1 MEQHKKSL
9 ENLDISGVQNI
20 SKDISGA
27 ALGELSLKNLDKN
40 LQILKE
46 VGVAEICKATKI
58 ASKNIHSIL
67 EKRYESLSRVHA
79 RGFIQILEREY
90 KIDLSAW
97 MKEFDKVC
105 VFKEGVSEEKNQ
117 ETDPEETAKKPL
129 KVELDYSINQANTS
143 LSKKSSKW
151 KPFVLV
157 IGVIVIVLA
166 VVIIQNSSSLKEE
179 KERESAIKSGTKKSS
194 FDDANL
200 AEENKPEPTP
210 KLEEKPKEQDKQEK
224 PKEQDKQ
231 EKPKEQ
237 DKQEKEA
244 IKEYPNTIYII
255 PKRDIWVEVIDL
267 NEKKNSFQKVF
278 KKSYSLETKNHRL
291 LLRFGHGHL
300 SLKNN
305 HQEQNYNDSKTRRFL
320 YEPAKGLT
328 LINEAQ
334 YKELQQ

>member
-27 ALGELSLKNLDKN
+27 ALEELSLKNLDKN

-46 VGVAEICKATKI
+46 VGVTEICKATKI

-117 ETDPEETAKKPL
+117 ETDPEETVKKPL

-210 KLEEKPKEQDKQEK
+210 KLEEKPKEQDKQK
-224 PKEQDKQ
+224 
-231 EKPKEQ
+231 
-237 DKQEKEA
+237 KEA

-267 NEKKNSFQKVF
+267 DEKKNSFQKVF

-320 YEPAKGLT
+320 YEPNKGLT

>member
-9 ENLDISGVQNI
+9 ENLDLSGVQNI

-27 ALGELSLKNLDKN
+27 ALEELSLKNLDKN

-46 VGVAEICKATKI
+46 VGVTEICKATKI

-97 MKEFDKVC
+97 MKEFNKAC
-105 VFKEGVSEEKNQ
+105 AFKEGVSEEKNQ

-157 IGVIVIVLA
+157 VGVIVIVLA
-166 VVIIQNSSSLKEE
+166 IVIIQNSSSLKEE
-179 KERESAIKSGTKKSS
+179 KERESAIKSGIKKSS

-224 PKEQDKQ
+224 
-231 EKPKEQ
+231 
-237 DKQEKEA
+237 EA
-244 IKEYPNTIYII
+244 IKEDPNTIYII

-267 NEKKNSFQKVF
+267 DEKKNSFQKVF

>member
-1 MEQHKKSL
+1 MEQNKKSL
-9 ENLDISGVQNI
+9 ENLDLSDVQNI

-27 ALGELSLKNLDKN
+27 ALEELSLKNLDKN

-97 MKEFDKVC
+97 MKEFDKAC
-105 VFKEGVSEEKNQ
+105 AFKEGVSEEQNQ
-117 ETDPEETAKKPL
+117 ETDPEEKTKNPL
-129 KVELDYSINQANTS
+129 KVEIDYSINQANTS

-151 KPFVLV
+151 KPFVVVLGVVV
-157 IGVIVIVLA
+157 IILA

-179 KERESAIKSGTKKSS
+179 RGQESAIKSGTKKN
-194 FDDANL
+194 FFNEANPT
-200 AEENKPEPTP
+200 EENKPEPTP
-210 KLEEKPKEQDKQEK
+210 KLEEKPKEHDKQG
-224 PKEQDKQ
+224 
-231 EKPKEQ
+231 
-237 DKQEKEA
+237 KEA
-244 IKEYPNTIYII
+244 IKENPNTIYII
-255 PKRDIWVEVIDL
+255 PKKDIWVEVIDL
-267 NEKKNSFQKVF
+267 DEKKNSFQKVF
-278 KKSYSLETKNHRL
+278 KKNYSLETKNHRL

-300 SLKNN
+300 SLKSN
-305 HQEQNYNDSKTRRFL
+305 HQEQEYNDGKTKRFL
-320 YEPAKGLT
+320 YEPNKGLT

>member
-1 MEQHKKSL
+1 MEQNKKSL
-9 ENLDISGVQNI
+9 ENLDLSDVQNI

-27 ALGELSLKNLDKN
+27 ALEELSLKNLDKN

-97 MKEFDKVC
+97 MKEFDKAC
-105 VFKEGVSEEKNQ
+105 TLKEGVGEEQNQ

-151 KPFVLV
+151 KPFVIVL
-157 IGVIVIVLA
+157 GVIVIILV

-179 KERESAIKSGTKKSS
+179 REQESAIKSGTKKNS
-194 FDDANL
+194 FNKANPT
-200 AEENKPEPTP
+200 EENNPEPTP
-210 KLEEKPKEQDKQEK
+210 KLEEKHKEQEQKQ
-224 PKEQDKQ
+224 
-231 EKPKEQ
+231 
-237 DKQEKEA
+237 EA
-244 IKEYPNTIYII
+244 IKEDPNTIYII
-255 PKRDIWVEVIDL
+255 PKKDVWVEVIDL
-267 NEKKNSFQKVF
+267 DEKKNSFQKVF
-278 KKSYSLETKNHRL
+278 KKKYPLETKNHRL

-305 HQEQNYNDSKTRRFL
+305 HQEQDYNDSKTRRFL
-320 YEPAKGLT
+320 YEPNKGLT

>member
-1 MEQHKKSL
+1 MEQNKKSL
-9 ENLDISGVQNI
+9 ENLDLSDVQNV

-27 ALGELSLKNLDKN
+27 ALEELSLKNLDKN

-46 VGVAEICKATKI
+46 VGAAEICKATKI

-90 KIDLSAW
+90 KIDLSTW
-97 MKEFDKVC
+97 VKEFDKVC
-105 VFKEGVSEEKNQ
+105 VFKEGVGEEQKQ
-117 ETDPEETAKKPL
+117 ETSPEETAKKPL

-151 KPFVLV
+151 KPFILVLGAVV
-157 IGVIVIVLA
+157 IILA

-179 KERESAIKSGTKKSS
+179 REQESAIKPGTKNSS
-194 FDDANL
+194 FNEVNP
-200 AEENKPEPTP
+200 AEENKLEPTP
-210 KLEEKPKEQDKQEK
+210 KLEEKPKEQDKQG
-224 PKEQDKQ
+224 
-231 EKPKEQ
+231 
-237 DKQEKEA
+237 KEA
-244 IKEYPNTIYII
+244 IKENPNTIYII

-267 NEKKNSFQKVF
+267 DEKKNSFQKVF
-278 KKSYSLETKNHRL
+278 KKSYPLEAKNHRL

-300 SLKNN
+300 ILKNN
-305 HQEQNYNDSKTRRFL
+305 HQEQDYNDSKTRRFL
-320 YEPAKGLT
+320 YEPNKGLT

-334 YKELQQ
+334 YKAFQQ

>member
-27 ALGELSLKNLDKN
+27 ALEELSLKNLDKN

-179 KERESAIKSGTKKSS
+179 KEQESAIKSGTKKNS
-194 FDDANL
+194 FNKANL

-224 PKEQDKQ
+224 
-231 EKPKEQ
+231 
-237 DKQEKEA
+237 EA
-244 IKEYPNTIYII
+244 IKEDPNTIYII

-267 NEKKNSFQKVF
+267 DEKKNSFQKVF

>member
-1 MEQHKKSL
+1 MEQNKKSL
-9 ENLDISGVQNI
+9 ENLDLSDVQNI

-27 ALGELSLKNLDKN
+27 ALEELSLKNLDKN
-40 LQILKE
+40 LQILR
-46 VGVAEICKATKI
+46 EIGIQEIYKATKI
-58 ASKNIHSIL
+58 ASKNINYIL

-105 VFKEGVSEEKNQ
+105 VFKEGVGEEKNQ
-117 ETDPEETAKKPL
+117 ETSPEETAKKPL

-151 KPFVLV
+151 KPFILVLGVVV
-157 IGVIVIVLA
+157 IILA

-179 KERESAIKSGTKKSS
+179 RGQESAIKSGTKKNS
-194 FDDANL
+194 FNKVNPT
-200 AEENKPEPTP
+200 EENKPEPTP

-224 PKEQDKQ
+224 
-231 EKPKEQ
+231 
-237 DKQEKEA
+237 EA
-244 IKEYPNTIYII
+244 IKEDPNTIYII

-267 NEKKNSFQKVF
+267 DEKKNSFQKVF
-278 KKSYSLETKNHRL
+278 KKNYSLETKNHRL

-305 HQEQNYNDSKTRRFL
+305 HQEQDYNDGKTRRFL
-320 YEPAKGLT
+320 YEPNKGLT

>member
-1 MEQHKKSL
+1 MEQNKKSL
-9 ENLDISGVQNI
+9 ENLDLSDVQNI

-27 ALGELSLKNLDKN
+27 ALEELSLKNLDKN

-58 ASKNIHSIL
+58 ASKNIRSIL

-97 MKEFDKVC
+97 MKEFDKAC
-105 VFKEGVSEEKNQ
+105 TFKEGVSEEQNQ
-117 ETDPEETAKKPL
+117 ETDPEEKTKNPL
-129 KVELDYSINQANTS
+129 KVEIDYSINQANTS

-157 IGVIVIVLA
+157 LGVVVIVLV

-179 KERESAIKSGTKKSS
+179 RGQESTIKSGTKKNS
-194 FDDANL
+194 FNKANPT
-200 AEENKPEPTP
+200 EENKPELTP

-224 PKEQDKQ
+224 
-231 EKPKEQ
+231 
-237 DKQEKEA
+237 EA
-244 IKEYPNTIYII
+244 IKEDPNTIYII
-255 PKRDIWVEVIDL
+255 PKKDIWVEVVDL
-267 NEKKNSFQKVF
+267 DEKKNSFQKVF
-278 KKSYSLETKNHRL
+278 KKNYSLETKNHRL

-305 HQEQNYNDSKTRRFL
+305 HQEQEYNDGKTKRFL
-320 YEPAKGLT
+320 YEPNKGLT

>member
-1 MEQHKKSL
+1 MEQNKKSL
-9 ENLDISGVQNI
+9 ENLDISDVQNI
-20 SKDISGA
+20 SKDISGV
-27 ALGELSLKNLDKN
+27 ALEELSLKNLDKN

-105 VFKEGVSEEKNQ
+105 VFKEGVGEEQNQ

-157 IGVIVIVLA
+157 LGVVVIILT

-179 KERESAIKSGTKKSS
+179 REQESAIKSGTKKNS
-194 FDDANL
+194 FNEANPT
-200 AEENKPEPTP
+200 EENKPEPTP
-210 KLEEKPKEQDKQEK
+210 KLEEKPKEH
-224 PKEQDKQ
+224 
-231 EKPKEQ
+231 

-244 IKEYPNTIYII
+244 IKENPSTIYII
-255 PKRDIWVEVIDL
+255 PKKDIWVEVIDL
-267 NEKKNSFQKVF
+267 DEKKNSFQKVF
-278 KKSYSLETKNHRL
+278 KKKYSLETKNHRL

-305 HQEQNYNDSKTRRFL
+305 HQEQDYNDSKTRRFL
-320 YEPAKGLT
+320 YEPNKGLT

>member
-9 ENLDISGVQNI
+9 ENLDLSGVQNI

-27 ALGELSLKNLDKN
+27 ALEELSLKNLDKN

-46 VGVAEICKATKI
+46 VGVVEICKATKI

-90 KIDLSAW
+90 KMDLSAW

-157 IGVIVIVLA
+157 LGVIVIVLA

-179 KERESAIKSGTKKSS
+179 KEQENAIKSSSKKSS
-194 FDDANL
+194 SNVVNL
-200 AEENKPEPTP
+200 AEENKPKTTP
-210 KLEEKPKEQDKQEK
+210 KPEEKQEK
-224 PKEQDKQ
+224 QT
-231 EKPKEQ
+231 EQ

-267 NEKKNSFQKVF
+267 DEKKNSFQKVF

>member
-9 ENLDISGVQNI
+9 ENLDLSGVQNI

-27 ALGELSLKNLDKN
+27 ALEELSLKNLDKN

-46 VGVAEICKATKI
+46 VGVTEICKATKI

-105 VFKEGVSEEKNQ
+105 VFKEGVGEEKNQ

-224 PKEQDKQ
+224 
-231 EKPKEQ
+231 
-237 DKQEKEA
+237 EA
-244 IKEYPNTIYII
+244 IKEDPNTIYII

-267 NEKKNSFQKVF
+267 DEKKNSFQKVF

-305 HQEQNYNDSKTRRFL
+305 HQEQNYNDNKTRRFL

>member
-20 SKDISGA
+20 SKNISGV
-27 ALGELSLKNLDKN
+27 ALEELSLKNLDKN

-46 VGVAEICKATKI
+46 VGVTEICKATKI

-157 IGVIVIVLA
+157 VGVIVIVLA

-224 PKEQDKQ
+224 
-231 EKPKEQ
+231 
-237 DKQEKEA
+237 EA
-244 IKEYPNTIYII
+244 NKEYPNTIYII

-267 NEKKNSFQKVF
+267 DEKKNSFQKVF

>member
-27 ALGELSLKNLDKN
+27 SLEELSLKNLDKN

-46 VGVAEICKATKI
+46 VGVGEICKATKI

-157 IGVIVIVLA
+157 IGVVVIVLA

-200 AEENKPEPTP
+200 AEENKPEPMP
-210 KLEEKPKEQDKQEK
+210 KLE
-224 PKEQDKQ
+224 

-244 IKEYPNTIYII
+244 IKEDPNTIYII
-255 PKRDIWVEVIDL
+255 PKKDIWVEVVDL
-267 NEKKNSFQKVF
+267 DEKKNSFQKVF
-278 KKSYSLETKNHRL
+278 KKNYSLETKNHRL

-300 SLKNN
+300 SLKSN
-305 HQEQNYNDSKTRRFL
+305 HQEQNYNDNKTRRFL
-320 YEPAKGLT
+320 YEPVKGLT

>member
-9 ENLDISGVQNI
+9 ENLDLSDVQNI

-27 ALGELSLKNLDKN
+27 TLEELSLKNLDKN

-67 EKRYESLSRVHA
+67 EKRYESLSKVHA

-97 MKEFDKVC
+97 MKEFDKAC
-105 VFKEGVSEEKNQ
+105 AFKEGVSEEQNQ
-117 ETDPEETAKKPL
+117 ETSPEETAKKPL

-143 LSKKSSKW
+143 LSKKTSKW

-157 IGVIVIVLA
+157 LGVIVIILA

-179 KERESAIKSGTKKSS
+179 REQESAIKSGTKKSS
-194 FDDANL
+194 SNKANPT
-200 AEENKPEPTP
+200 EENKLEPTP
-210 KLEEKPKEQDKQEK
+210 KLEEKPT
-224 PKEQDKQ
+224 
-231 EKPKEQ
+231 EQ

-244 IKEYPNTIYII
+244 IKENPNTIYII

-267 NEKKNSFQKVF
+267 DEKKNSFQKVF
-278 KKSYSLETKNHRL
+278 KKNYPLETKNHRL

-300 SLKNN
+300 SLKSN
-305 HQEQNYNDSKTRRFL
+305 HQKQDYNDSKTRRFL
-320 YEPAKGLT
+320 YEPNKGLT

>member
-1 MEQHKKSL
+1 MEQNKKSL
-9 ENLDISGVQNI
+9 ENLDLSDVQNI

-27 ALGELSLKNLDKN
+27 ALEELSLKNLDKN

-97 MKEFDKVC
+97 MKEFDKAC
-105 VFKEGVSEEKNQ
+105 AFKEGVSEEQNQ
-117 ETDPEETAKKPL
+117 ETDPEETTKNPL
-129 KVELDYSINQANTS
+129 KVEIDYSINQANTS

-157 IGVIVIVLA
+157 LGVVVIILA

-179 KERESAIKSGTKKSS
+179 RGQESAIKSGTKKSS
-194 FDDANL
+194 FNEANPT
-200 AEENKPEPTP
+200 EENKPELTP

-224 PKEQDKQ
+224 
-231 EKPKEQ
+231 
-237 DKQEKEA
+237 EA
-244 IKEYPNTIYII
+244 IKEDPNTIYII
-255 PKRDIWVEVIDL
+255 PKKDIWVEVIDL
-267 NEKKNSFQKVF
+267 DEKKNSFQKVF
-278 KKSYSLETKNHRL
+278 KKNYSLETKNHRL

-305 HQEQNYNDSKTRRFL
+305 HQEQEYNDGKTKRFL
-320 YEPAKGLT
+320 YEPNKGLT

>member
-9 ENLDISGVQNI
+9 ENLDLSDVQNI
-20 SKDISGA
+20 SKNISGA
-27 ALGELSLKNLDKN
+27 ALEELSLKNLDKN

-97 MKEFDKVC
+97 MKEFDKAC
-105 VFKEGVSEEKNQ
+105 AFKEGVGEEQNQ
-117 ETDPEETAKKPL
+117 ETDPEEKTKNPL
-129 KVELDYSINQANTS
+129 KVEIDYSINQANIK
-143 LSKKSSKW
+143 LSKGLSKW

-157 IGVIVIVLA
+157 LGVIVIVLA

-179 KERESAIKSGTKKSS
+179 RGQESAIKSGTKKNS
-194 FDDANL
+194 FNKANL
-200 AEENKPEPTP
+200 TEENKPEPTP
-210 KLEEKPKEQDKQEK
+210 KLEEKL
-224 PKEQDKQ
+224 
-231 EKPKEQ
+231 KEQ

-244 IKEYPNTIYII
+244 IKEDPNTIYII
-255 PKRDIWVEVIDL
+255 PKKDIWVEVIDL
-267 NEKKNSFQKVF
+267 DEKKNSFQKVF
-278 KKSYSLETKNHRL
+278 KKNYSLETKNHRL

-305 HQEQNYNDSKTRRFL
+305 HQEQEYNDGKTKRFL
-320 YEPAKGLT
+320 YEPNKGLT

-334 YKELQQ
+334 YKELQR

>member
-1 MEQHKKSL
+1 MEQNKKSL
-9 ENLDISGVQNI
+9 ENLDLSDVQNI

-27 ALGELSLKNLDKN
+27 ALEELSLKNLDKN

-97 MKEFDKVC
+97 MKEFDKAC
-105 VFKEGVSEEKNQ
+105 AFKEGVSEEQNQ
-117 ETDPEETAKKPL
+117 ETDPEEKTKNPL
-129 KVELDYSINQANTS
+129 KVEIDYSINQANTS

-151 KPFVLV
+151 KPFVVVL
-157 IGVIVIVLA
+157 GVVVIVLA

-179 KERESAIKSGTKKSS
+179 RGQESAIKSGTKKNS
-194 FDDANL
+194 FNKVNPT
-200 AEENKPEPTP
+200 EENKPEPTP
-210 KLEEKPKEQDKQEK
+210 KLEEKPT
-224 PKEQDKQ
+224 
-231 EKPKEQ
+231 EQ

-244 IKEYPNTIYII
+244 IKEDPNTIYII
-255 PKRDIWVEVIDL
+255 PKKDIWVEVIDL
-267 NEKKNSFQKVF
+267 DEKKNSFQKVF
-278 KKSYSLETKNHRL
+278 KKNYSLETKNHRL

-305 HQEQNYNDSKTRRFL
+305 HQEQEYNDGKTKRFL
-320 YEPAKGLT
+320 YEPNKGLT
-328 LINEAQ
+328 LINEVQ

>member
-1 MEQHKKSL
+1 MEQNKKSL
-9 ENLDISGVQNI
+9 ENLDLSDVQNI

-27 ALGELSLKNLDKN
+27 ALEELSLKNLDKN

-58 ASKNIHSIL
+58 ASKNIRSIL

-105 VFKEGVSEEKNQ
+105 VFKEGVGEEQNQ
-117 ETDPEETAKKPL
+117 ETDPEEKTKNPL
-129 KVELDYSINQANTS
+129 KVEIDYSINQANTS
-143 LSKKSSKW
+143 LSKKTSKW

-157 IGVIVIVLA
+157 LGAVVIVLA
-166 VVIIQNSSSLKEE
+166 VVIIQNSSYLKEE
-179 KERESAIKSGTKKSS
+179 RGQESAIKSGTKKNS
-194 FDDANL
+194 FNKVNPT
-200 AEENKPEPTP
+200 EENKPEPTP
-210 KLEEKPKEQDKQEK
+210 KPE
-224 PKEQDKQ
+224 

-244 IKEYPNTIYII
+244 IKEDPNTIYII
-255 PKRDIWVEVIDL
+255 PKKDIWVEVVDL
-267 NEKKNSFQKVF
+267 DEKKNSFQKVF
-278 KKSYSLETKNHRL
+278 KKNYSLETKNHRL
-291 LLRFGHGHL
+291 LLHFGHGHL

-305 HQEQNYNDSKTRRFL
+305 HQEQEYNDGKTKRFL

>member
-9 ENLDISGVQNI
+9 ENLDLSDVQNI

-27 ALGELSLKNLDKN
+27 ALEELSLKNLDKN

-46 VGVAEICKATKI
+46 VGAAEICKATKI
-58 ASKNIHSIL
+58 ASKNIRSIL
-67 EKRYESLSRVHA
+67 EKRYESLSKVHA

-105 VFKEGVSEEKNQ
+105 VFKEGVGEEKNQ

-157 IGVIVIVLA
+157 LGVIVIVLA

-179 KERESAIKSGTKKSS
+179 RERESAIKSGTKKSS
-194 FDDANL
+194 FNDANL
-200 AEENKPEPTP
+200 AEENKLEPTP
-210 KLEEKPKEQDKQEK
+210 KLE
-224 PKEQDKQ
+224 

-267 NEKKNSFQKVF
+267 DEKKNSFQKVF
-278 KKSYSLETKNHRL
+278 KKNYSLETKNHRL

-305 HQEQNYNDSKTRRFL
+305 HQEQDYNDSKTRRFL
-320 YEPAKGLT
+320 YEPNKGLT

>member
-1 MEQHKKSL
+1 MEQNKKSL
-9 ENLDISGVQNI
+9 ENLDLSDVQHV

-27 ALGELSLKNLDKN
+27 ALEELSLKNLDKN

-97 MKEFDKVC
+97 MKEFDKAC
-105 VFKEGVSEEKNQ
+105 TFKEGVSEEQNQ
-117 ETDPEETAKKPL
+117 ETDHEETTKNPL
-129 KVELDYSINQANTS
+129 KVEIDYSINQANTS
-143 LSKKSSKW
+143 LSKKTSKW
-151 KPFVLV
+151 KPFVVVL
-157 IGVIVIVLA
+157 GVIVIILV

-179 KERESAIKSGTKKSS
+179 RGQESAIKSGTKKSS
-194 FDDANL
+194 FNKANPT
-200 AEENKPEPTP
+200 EENKPEPTP

-224 PKEQDKQ
+224 
-231 EKPKEQ
+231 
-237 DKQEKEA
+237 EA
-244 IKEYPNTIYII
+244 IKEDPNTIYII
-255 PKRDIWVEVIDL
+255 PKKDIWVEVIDL
-267 NEKKNSFQKVF
+267 DEKKNSFQKVF
-278 KKSYSLETKNHRL
+278 KKNYSLETKNHRL

-305 HQEQNYNDSKTRRFL
+305 HQEQEYNDGKTRRFL
-320 YEPAKGLT
+320 YEPNKGLT

>member
-9 ENLDISGVQNI
+9 ENLDLSGVQNI

-27 ALGELSLKNLDKN
+27 ALEELSLKNLDKN

-46 VGVAEICKATKI
+46 VGVTEICRATKI

-90 KIDLSAW
+90 KMDLSAW

-105 VFKEGVSEEKNQ
+105 VFKEGVSKEKNQ

-157 IGVIVIVLA
+157 LGVVVIILV

-179 KERESAIKSGTKKSS
+179 REQESAIKPDTKNSS
-194 FDDANL
+194 FNEVSPT
-200 AEENKPEPTP
+200 EEKKLEPTP
-210 KLEEKPKEQDKQEK
+210 KLEEKHKEQDKQG
-224 PKEQDKQ
+224 KEV
-231 EKPKEQ
+231 
-237 DKQEKEA
+237 
-244 IKEYPNTIYII
+244 IKENPNTIYII

-267 NEKKNSFQKVF
+267 DEKKNSFQKVF
-278 KKSYSLETKNHRL
+278 KKSYPLEAKNHRL

-300 SLKNN
+300 ILKNN
-305 HQEQNYNDSKTRRFL
+305 HQEQDYNDSKTRRFL
-320 YEPAKGLT
+320 YEPNKGLM

>member
-27 ALGELSLKNLDKN
+27 ALEELSLKNLDKN

-46 VGVAEICKATKI
+46 VGVTEICKATKI

-97 MKEFDKVC
+97 MKEFDKVY

-117 ETDPEETAKKPL
+117 ETDSEEIAKKPL

-210 KLEEKPKEQDKQEK
+210 KLEEKQ
-224 PKEQDKQ
+224 
-231 EKPKEQ
+231 KEQ

-267 NEKKNSFQKVF
+267 DEKKNSFQKVF

>member
-9 ENLDISGVQNI
+9 ENLDLSGVQNV

-27 ALGELSLKNLDKN
+27 ALEELSLKNLDKN

-210 KLEEKPKEQDKQEK
+210 KLEEKQEK
-224 PKEQDKQ
+224 QT
-231 EKPKEQ
+231 EQ

-267 NEKKNSFQKVF
+267 DEKKNSFQKVF

>member
-9 ENLDISGVQNI
+9 ENLDLSGVQNI

-27 ALGELSLKNLDKN
+27 ALEELSLKNLDKN

-90 KIDLSAW
+90 KMDLSAW

-117 ETDPEETAKKPL
+117 ETNPEETAKKPL

-157 IGVIVIVLA
+157 LGVIVIILV

-179 KERESAIKSGTKKSS
+179 RERESAIKSGTKNT
-194 FDDANL
+194 FNEANPT
-200 AEENKPEPTP
+200 EENKPETTP
-210 KLEEKPKEQDKQEK
+210 KLEEKHKEQEQKQ
-224 PKEQDKQ
+224 
-231 EKPKEQ
+231 
-237 DKQEKEA
+237 EA
-244 IKEYPNTIYII
+244 IKENPNTIYII
-255 PKRDIWVEVIDL
+255 PKKDIWVEVIDL
-267 NEKKNSFQKVF
+267 DEKKNSFQKVF
-278 KKSYSLETKNHRL
+278 KKNYSLETKNHRL

-305 HQEQNYNDSKTRRFL
+305 HQEQEYNDSKTRRFL
-320 YEPAKGLT
+320 YEPNKGLT

-334 YKELQQ
+334 YKELQR

>member
-9 ENLDISGVQNI
+9 ENLDLSDVQNI

-27 ALGELSLKNLDKN
+27 SLEELSLKNLDKN

-46 VGVAEICKATKI
+46 IGVAEICKATKI

-105 VFKEGVSEEKNQ
+105 VFKESVSEEKNQ

-151 KPFVLV
+151 KPFVL
-157 IGVIVIVLA
+157 ILGVIVIVLA

-179 KERESAIKSGTKKSS
+179 REQESTIKSGAKKNS
-194 FDDANL
+194 FNKSNP
-200 AEENKPEPTP
+200 AEENNPETTP
-210 KLEEKPKEQDKQEK
+210 KLEEKQEK
-224 PKEQDKQ
+224 QT
-231 EKPKEQ
+231 EQ

-244 IKEYPNTIYII
+244 IKEDPNTIYII

-267 NEKKNSFQKVF
+267 DEKKNSFQKVF

-291 LLRFGHGHL
+291 LLRFGHGHI

-328 LINEAQ
+328 LINEVQ

>member
-1 MEQHKKSL
+1 MEQNKKSL
-9 ENLDISGVQNI
+9 ENLDLSDVQNI

-27 ALGELSLKNLDKN
+27 ALEELSLKNLDKN

-97 MKEFDKVC
+97 MKEFDKAC
-105 VFKEGVSEEKNQ
+105 TFKEGVSEEQNQ
-117 ETDPEETAKKPL
+117 ETDPEEKTKNPL
-129 KVELDYSINQANTS
+129 KVEIDYSINQANTS

-157 IGVIVIVLA
+157 LGVVVIILA

-179 KERESAIKSGTKKSS
+179 RGQESTIKSGTKKNS
-194 FDDANL
+194 FNKANPT
-200 AEENKPEPTP
+200 EENKPEPTP

-224 PKEQDKQ
+224 
-231 EKPKEQ
+231 
-237 DKQEKEA
+237 EA
-244 IKEYPNTIYII
+244 IKEDPNTIYII
-255 PKRDIWVEVIDL
+255 PKKDIWVEVIDL
-267 NEKKNSFQKVF
+267 DEKKNSFQKVF
-278 KKSYSLETKNHRL
+278 KKNYSLETKNHRL

-305 HQEQNYNDSKTRRFL
+305 HQEQEYNDGKTKRFL
-320 YEPAKGLT
+320 YEPNKGLT

>member
-1 MEQHKKSL
+1 MEQNKKSL
-9 ENLDISGVQNI
+9 ENLDLSDVQNV

-27 ALGELSLKNLDKN
+27 ALEELSLKNLDKN

-67 EKRYESLSRVHA
+67 EKRYESLSKVHA

-97 MKEFDKVC
+97 MKEFDKAC
-105 VFKEGVSEEKNQ
+105 TFKEGVSEEQNQ
-117 ETDPEETAKKPL
+117 ETDPEEKTKKPL

-151 KPFVLV
+151 KPFILVLGVVV
-157 IGVIVIVLA
+157 IILL

-179 KERESAIKSGTKKSS
+179 RGQENAIKSGTKKNS
-194 FDDANL
+194 FNKVNPT
-200 AEENKPEPTP
+200 EENKPEPTP

-224 PKEQDKQ
+224 
-231 EKPKEQ
+231 
-237 DKQEKEA
+237 EA
-244 IKEYPNTIYII
+244 IKEDPNTIYII

-267 NEKKNSFQKVF
+267 DEKKNSFQKVF
-278 KKSYSLETKNHRL
+278 KKNYSLETKNHRL

-305 HQEQNYNDSKTRRFL
+305 HQEQEYNDGKTKRFL
-320 YEPAKGLT
+320 YEPNKGLT

>member
-9 ENLDISGVQNI
+9 ENLDLSDVQNI

-27 ALGELSLKNLDKN
+27 ALEELSLKNLDKN

-46 VGVAEICKATKI
+46 VGVTEICKATKI

-157 IGVIVIVLA
+157 VGVIVIVLA

-210 KLEEKPKEQDKQEK
+210 KPE
-224 PKEQDKQ
+224 

-244 IKEYPNTIYII
+244 IKEYPKTIYII
-255 PKRDIWVEVIDL
+255 PKRDIWVEVVDL
-267 NEKKNSFQKVF
+267 DEKKNSFQKVF

-305 HQEQNYNDSKTRRFL
+305 YQEQNYNDSKTRRFL

>member
-1 MEQHKKSL
+1 MEQNKKSL
-9 ENLDISGVQNI
+9 ENLDLSDVQNI

-27 ALGELSLKNLDKN
+27 ALEELSLKNLDKN

-46 VGVAEICKATKI
+46 VGVAEICKATRI

-97 MKEFDKVC
+97 MKEFDKAC
-105 VFKEGVSEEKNQ
+105 AFKEGVSEEQNQ
-117 ETDPEETAKKPL
+117 ETDPEEKTKNPL
-129 KVELDYSINQANTS
+129 KVEIDYSINQANTS

-157 IGVIVIVLA
+157 LGVVVIILA

-179 KERESAIKSGTKKSS
+179 RGQESAIKSGTKKNS
-194 FDDANL
+194 FNKANPT
-200 AEENKPEPTP
+200 EENKPEPTP

-224 PKEQDKQ
+224 
-231 EKPKEQ
+231 
-237 DKQEKEA
+237 EA
-244 IKEYPNTIYII
+244 IKEDPNTIYII
-255 PKRDIWVEVIDL
+255 PKKDIWVEVIDL
-267 NEKKNSFQKVF
+267 DEKKNSFQKIF
-278 KKSYSLETKNHRL
+278 KKNYSLETKNHRL

-305 HQEQNYNDSKTRRFL
+305 HQEQEYNDGKTRRFL
-320 YEPAKGLT
+320 YEPNKGLT

>member
-1 MEQHKKSL
+1 MEQNKKSL
-9 ENLDISGVQNI
+9 ENLDLSDVQNI

-27 ALGELSLKNLDKN
+27 ALEELSLKNLDKN

-105 VFKEGVSEEKNQ
+105 VFKESVGEEKNQ
-117 ETDPEETAKKPL
+117 ETNPEETAKKPL

-151 KPFVLV
+151 KPFV
-157 IGVIVIVLA
+157 IVLGVVVIILV

-179 KERESAIKSGTKKSS
+179 REQESAIKSGTKKNS
-194 FDDANL
+194 FNEANPT
-200 AEENKPEPTP
+200 EENKPEPTP
-210 KLEEKPKEQDKQEK
+210 KLEEKPKEQDKQG
-224 PKEQDKQ
+224 
-231 EKPKEQ
+231 
-237 DKQEKEA
+237 KEA
-244 IKEYPNTIYII
+244 IKENPNTIYII
-255 PKRDIWVEVIDL
+255 PKKDVWVEVIDL
-267 NEKKNSFQKVF
+267 DEKKNSFQKVF
-278 KKSYSLETKNHRL
+278 KKNYSLETKNHRL

-305 HQEQNYNDSKTRRFL
+305 HQEQDYNDSKTRRFL
-320 YEPAKGLT
+320 YEPNKGLT

-334 YKELQQ
+334 YKELQR

>member
-27 ALGELSLKNLDKN
+27 ALEELSLKNLDKN

-46 VGVAEICKATKI
+46 VGVTEICKATKI

-67 EKRYESLSRVHA
+67 EKRYESLSKVHA

-97 MKEFDKVC
+97 MKEFDKAC
-105 VFKEGVSEEKNQ
+105 TFKEGVSEEQNQ

-151 KPFVLV
+151 KPFVIIL
-157 IGVIVIVLA
+157 GVIVIVLA

-179 KERESAIKSGTKKSS
+179 RGQESAIKSGTKKNS
-194 FDDANL
+194 FNDANL
-200 AEENKPEPTP
+200 AEENKLEPTP
-210 KLEEKPKEQDKQEK
+210 KLE
-224 PKEQDKQ
+224 

-267 NEKKNSFQKVF
+267 DEKKNSFQKVF

>member
-1 MEQHKKSL
+1 MEQNKKSL
-9 ENLDISGVQNI
+9 ENLDLSDVQNI

-27 ALGELSLKNLDKN
+27 ELEELSLKNLDKN

-46 VGVAEICKATKI
+46 VGVVEICKATKI
-58 ASKNIHSIL
+58 VSKNIHSIL

-97 MKEFDKVC
+97 MKEFNKVC

-157 IGVIVIVLA
+157 VGVIVIILA

-194 FDDANL
+194 SNKANPT
-200 AEENKPEPTP
+200 EENKPEPTP

-224 PKEQDKQ
+224 
-231 EKPKEQ
+231 
-237 DKQEKEA
+237 EA
-244 IKEYPNTIYII
+244 IKENPNTIYII
-255 PKRDIWVEVIDL
+255 PKKDIWVEVVDL
-267 NEKKNSFQKVF
+267 DEKKNSFQKVF
-278 KKSYSLETKNHRL
+278 KKNYPLETKNHRL

-300 SLKNN
+300 SLKSN
-305 HQEQNYNDSKTRRFL
+305 HQKQDYNDSKTRRFL
-320 YEPAKGLT
+320 YEPNKGLT
-328 LINEAQ
+328 LINEVQ

>member
-9 ENLDISGVQNI
+9 ENLDLSGVQNI

-27 ALGELSLKNLDKN
+27 ALEELSLKNLDKN

-224 PKEQDKQ
+224 
-231 EKPKEQ
+231 
-237 DKQEKEA
+237 EA
-244 IKEYPNTIYII
+244 IKEDPNNTIYII

>member
-1 MEQHKKSL
+1 MEQNKKSL
-9 ENLDISGVQNI
+9 ENLDFSDVQNI
-20 SKDISGA
+20 SKDISGV
-27 ALGELSLKNLDKN
+27 ALEELSLKNLDKN

-97 MKEFDKVC
+97 MKEFDKAC
-105 VFKEGVSEEKNQ
+105 TFKEGVSEEQNQ
-117 ETDPEETAKKPL
+117 ETDPEEKTKNPL
-129 KVELDYSINQANTS
+129 KVEIDYSINQANTS

-151 KPFVLV
+151 KPFVVVL
-157 IGVIVIVLA
+157 GVVVIVLA

-179 KERESAIKSGTKKSS
+179 RGQESAIKSGTKKNS
-194 FDDANL
+194 FNKVNPT
-200 AEENKPEPTP
+200 EENKPEPTP
-210 KLEEKPKEQDKQEK
+210 KLEEKPKEHDKQG
-224 PKEQDKQ
+224 
-231 EKPKEQ
+231 
-237 DKQEKEA
+237 KEA
-244 IKEYPNTIYII
+244 IKENPNTIYII
-255 PKRDIWVEVIDL
+255 PKKDIWVEVIDL
-267 NEKKNSFQKVF
+267 DEKKNSFQKVF
-278 KKSYSLETKNHRL
+278 KKNYSLETKNHRL

-305 HQEQNYNDSKTRRFL
+305 HQEQDYNDSKTRRFL
-320 YEPAKGLT
+320 YEPNKGLT
-328 LINEAQ
+328 LINEVQ

>member
-27 ALGELSLKNLDKN
+27 ALEELSLKNLDKN

-117 ETDPEETAKKPL
+117 ETSPEETAKKPL

-157 IGVIVIVLA
+157 LGVIVIVLA

-179 KERESAIKSGTKKSS
+179 REQESAIKSGTKKNS
-194 FDDANL
+194 FNEANPT
-200 AEENKPEPTP
+200 EENKPEPTP
-210 KLEEKPKEQDKQEK
+210 KPEEKPKEHDKQG
-224 PKEQDKQ
+224 
-231 EKPKEQ
+231 
-237 DKQEKEA
+237 KEA
-244 IKEYPNTIYII
+244 IKENPNTIYII
-255 PKRDIWVEVIDL
+255 PKKDIWVEVIDL
-267 NEKKNSFQKVF
+267 DEKKNSFQKVF

>member
-1 MEQHKKSL
+1 MEQNKKSL
-9 ENLDISGVQNI
+9 ENLDLSDVQNV

-27 ALGELSLKNLDKN
+27 ALEELSLKNLDKN

-46 VGVAEICKATKI
+46 VGAAEICKATKI

-97 MKEFDKVC
+97 VKEFDKVC
-105 VFKEGVSEEKNQ
+105 VFKEGVGEEQKQ
-117 ETDPEETAKKPL
+117 ETSPEETAKKPL

-157 IGVIVIVLA
+157 LGVVVIILV

-179 KERESAIKSGTKKSS
+179 GEQESAIKPDTKNSPFNEVS
-194 FDDANL
+194 PI
-200 AEENKPEPTP
+200 EEKKLEPTP
-210 KLEEKPKEQDKQEK
+210 KLEEKPKEQDKQG
-224 PKEQDKQ
+224 
-231 EKPKEQ
+231 
-237 DKQEKEA
+237 KEA
-244 IKEYPNTIYII
+244 IKENPNTIYII

-267 NEKKNSFQKVF
+267 DEKKNSFQKVF
-278 KKSYSLETKNHRL
+278 KKSYPLEAKNHRL

-300 SLKNN
+300 ILKNN
-305 HQEQNYNDSKTRRFL
+305 HQEQDYNDSKTRRFL
-320 YEPAKGLT
+320 YEPNKGLT

-334 YKELQQ
+334 YKALQQ

>member
-20 SKDISGA
+20 SKNISGV
-27 ALGELSLKNLDKN
+27 ALEELSLKNLDKN

-46 VGVAEICKATKI
+46 VGVTEICKATKI

-117 ETDPEETAKKPL
+117 ETDPEGTAKKPL

-200 AEENKPEPTP
+200 AEENKLEPTP
-210 KLEEKPKEQDKQEK
+210 KLE
-224 PKEQDKQ
+224 

-267 NEKKNSFQKVF
+267 DEKKNSFQKVF

-291 LLRFGHGHL
+291 LLRFGHGHI
-300 SLKNN
+300 SLKSN

>member
-1 MEQHKKSL
+1 MEQNKKSL
-9 ENLDISGVQNI
+9 ENLDISDVQNI

-27 ALGELSLKNLDKN
+27 ALEELSLKNLDKN
-40 LQILKE
+40 LQILRE
-46 VGVAEICKATKI
+46 IGVAEICKATKI

-105 VFKEGVSEEKNQ
+105 VFKEGVGEENNQ
-117 ETDPEETAKKPL
+117 ETNPEETAKKPL

-143 LSKKSSKW
+143 LSKKTSKW
-151 KPFVLV
+151 KPFIIVL
-157 IGVIVIVLA
+157 GVIVIILA

-179 KERESAIKSGTKKSS
+179 RGQESAIKSGTKNT
-194 FDDANL
+194 FNEANPT
-200 AEENKPEPTP
+200 EENKPETTP
-210 KLEEKPKEQDKQEK
+210 KLEEKQTEQDKQ
-224 PKEQDKQ
+224 KQ
-231 EKPKEQ
+231 
-237 DKQEKEA
+237 EA
-244 IKEYPNTIYII
+244 IKENPNTIYII
-255 PKRDIWVEVIDL
+255 PKKDIWVEVVDL
-267 NEKKNSFQKVF
+267 DEKKNSFQKVF
-278 KKSYSLETKNHRL
+278 KKNYPLETKNHRL

-300 SLKNN
+300 SLKSN
-305 HQEQNYNDSKTRRFL
+305 HQKQDYNDSKTRRFL
-320 YEPAKGLT
+320 YEPNKGLT

>member
-1 MEQHKKSL
+1 MEQNKKSL
-9 ENLDISGVQNI
+9 ENLDLSDVQNI

-27 ALGELSLKNLDKN
+27 ALEELSLKNLDKN

-105 VFKEGVSEEKNQ
+105 TFKEGVSEEQNQ
-117 ETDPEETAKKPL
+117 ETDPEEKTKNPL
-129 KVELDYSINQANTS
+129 KVEIDYSINQANTS

-157 IGVIVIVLA
+157 LGVIVITLA

-179 KERESAIKSGTKKSS
+179 RERENAIKSGTKKNS
-194 FDDANL
+194 FNKVNPT
-200 AEENKPEPTP
+200 EENKPEPTP

-224 PKEQDKQ
+224 
-231 EKPKEQ
+231 
-237 DKQEKEA
+237 EA
-244 IKEYPNTIYII
+244 IKEDPNTIYII
-255 PKRDIWVEVIDL
+255 PKKDIWVEVIDL
-267 NEKKNSFQKVF
+267 DEKKNSFQKVF
-278 KKSYSLETKNHRL
+278 KKNYSLETKNHRL

-305 HQEQNYNDSKTRRFL
+305 HQEQEYNDGKTKRFL
-320 YEPAKGLT
+320 YEPNKGLT